1 MKRAFSVCLLVVA
14 ACCAARAQNWPQF
27 RGPRASGVADG
38 AKTPVKWDGVRGEG
52 VVWKTP
58 IPGLSHAS
66 PVVWGERVFVITAIS
81 SEAAPTF
88 VAKDRG
94 IGLARDDVK
103 HTWKIYA
110 LERKTGKILWE
121 RTA

>member
-1 MKRAFSVCLLVVA
+1 MRRAFSVCLLLLA
-14 ACCAARAQNWPQF
+14 ACFATRAQNWPQF
-27 RGPRASGVADG
+27 RGPRASGVAEG
-38 AKTPVKWDGVRGEG
+38 AKTPLKWDGVKGEG
-52 VVWKTP
+52 VLWKTA

-66 PVVWGERVFVITAIS
+66 PVVWGERVFVITAVS
-81 SEAAPTF
+81 AEDSPTF

-110 LERKTGKILWE
+110 LDRRSGKIL
-121 RTA
+121 